1 MEINV
6 QMAIKNKKN
15 FYKYLMENSF
25 WIKDLNRDSANLN
38 KFAEYVKE
46 KYRLRVSDKFSDA
59 IDNVN
64 LLSNVID
71 ALK

>member
-1 MEINV
+1 METYV

-25 WIKDLNRDSANLN
+25 WIKDLNRDGANFN

-46 KYRLRVSDKFSDA
+46 KYRLRVSDKVSDA
-59 IDNVN
+59 IDNVD
-64 LLSNVID
+64 LLSSVID
-71 ALK
+71 AFK

>member
-25 WIKDLNRDSANLN
+25 WIKDLNRDSANLS

-46 KYRLRVSDKFSDA
+46 KYRLRVIDKFSDA